1 MRKDLFSAIC
11 SVIVLFCGFNSIA
24 QSHAVEFIANQ
35 QDTSTSELVYVS
47 FTQSI
52 YHTNSTIGSMTG
64 FEALDEETKADLKS
78 KYCLVLDYVSD
89 SILLSTFKRA
99 FISELQS
106 YGFRVRECNSENF
119 PTELKSN
126 EHTIN
131 VAQLELEEFVTYD
144 TLRSQGSQ
152 NPILFTKLLN
162 GVRWNTWLR
171 YNDSDSESKQIF
183 FASEETTDEM
193 FGFIEKE
200 RGKYYADYDMM
211 KINPNDA
218 YLLSYSAANL
228 CGRYFFNFLINRYV
242 WIKTQGNPQ
251 KYYYLDEDKNLSIDD
266 EAVDNF
272 DIVEED

>member
-11 SVIVLFCGFNSIA
+11 SVIALFCGFNSIA

-64 FEALDEETKADLKS
+64 FEALEEETKADLKS
-78 KYCLVLDYVSD
+78 KYCLVLDYVND
-89 SILLSTFKRA
+89 SILLSTFKKA

-106 YGFRVRECNSENF
+106 YGFRVRECNAENF
-119 PTELKSN
+119 PSELKSN

-144 TLRSQGSQ
+144 TLRSQNSQ

-193 FGFIEKE
+193 FGYVERE
-200 RGKYYADYDMM
+200 RGKYYADYDLV

-251 KYYYLDEDKNLSIDD
+251 KYYYIDEEKNLSIDN

>member
-1 MRKDLFSAIC
+1 MRKDLFSALC
-11 SVIVLFCGFNSIA
+11 SFIALFCGFSSIA

-35 QDTSTSELVYVS
+35 QDTSTSELIYVS

-52 YHTNSTIGSMTG
+52 YHTNSTIGSMPG

-193 FGFIEKE
+193 FGYVEREK
-200 RGKYYADYDMM
+200 GKYYADYDLV

-251 KYYYLDEDKNLSIDD
+251 KYYYIDEEKNLSIDN

>member
-1 MRKDLFSAIC
+1 MRKDLFSVLC
-11 SVIVLFCGFNSIA
+11 SFIALFCGFNSTA
-24 QSHAVEFIANQ
+24 QSHAIEFIANQ

-52 YHTNSTIGSMTG
+52 YHTNSTLGSMPG

-78 KYCLVLDYVSD
+78 KYCLVLDYVND

-131 VAQLELEEFVTYD
+131 IAQLELEEFVTYD

-183 FASEETTDEM
+183 FASEETTDEI
-193 FGFIEKE
+193 FGYIERE
-200 RGKYYADYDMM
+200 RGEYYADYDLV

-251 KYYYLDEDKNLSIDD
+251 KYYYIDEEKNLSIDN

>member
-11 SVIVLFCGFNSIA
+11 SIIALFCGFNSIA

-78 KYCLVLDYVSD
+78 KYCLVLDYVND
-89 SILLSTFKRA
+89 SILLSTFKKA

-106 YGFRVRECNSENF
+106 YGFRVRECNAENF
-119 PTELKSN
+119 PSELESN

-144 TLRSQGSQ
+144 TLRSQNSQ

-218 YLLSYSAANL
+218 YLLSYSNANL